1 MGLGGGREE
10 GRRGEERCEELWQ
23 SMRVCEYAVSFN
35 SNGTRESTHLFP
47 HNATINYF
55 LFSAEAGLA
64 KLAVNGCSSGQRWY
78 PVSLINLE
86 ILYLCNIAKI

>member
-1 MGLGGGREE
+1 VRSCGK
-10 GRRGEERCEELWQ
+10 
-23 SMRVCEYAVSFN
+23 VCEYAVSFN
-35 SNGTRESTHLFP
+35 SNGTRESPHLFP

-78 PVSLINLE
+78 PVSLINLDLCIYVILQKYE
-86 ILYLCNIAKI
+86 IYNNW